1 MLLAMK
7 ASELLPEL
15 SRALGTDSQR
25 ELARVLG
32 VTEQTLHRWKRG
44 NQALSARQIANAL
57 VKSRTAAVAR
67 AQLENIKPIV
77 EFYWLQACRTKRDA
91 KWQIFDPDHGGLYA
105 QGLRDALNG
114 AHGIYVFYD
123 SRGSALYVGQARSQT
138 LWREMNLA
146 FNRKRT
152 VQKITYVPHPSRNQ
166 EFRAAHEKL
175 RQPRERRVPLSDLAQ
190 YFSAYQVDAGMIDN
204 LEALLVRGFAN
215 NVMNVKMER
224 FDQIVPRRQHRKVA
238 TKRGRK

>member
-1 MLLAMK
+1 MN

-15 SRALGTDSQR
+15 ARALGTDSQR

-32 VTEQTLHRWKRG
+32 VTEQTLNSWKRR
-44 NQALSARQIANAL
+44 NQALSPRQVANAL
-57 VKSRTAAVAR
+57 VKSRSAAVAK
-67 AQLENIKPIV
+67 AHLETIKPIV
-77 EFYWLQACRTKRDA
+77 EFYWFQACRTKRDA
-91 KWQIFDPDHGGLYA
+91 KWQLFDPEGGGLYA
-105 QGLRDALNG
+105 CGLRDALEA

-146 FNRKRT
+146 FNRRRS

-166 EFRAAHEKL
+166 EFRTAHEKL

-190 YFSAYQVDAGMIDN
+190 YFSAYQVDLGMIDN

-224 FDQIVPRRQHRKVA
+224 FEQVNPRGKRKPAV
-238 TKRGRK
+238 KRVRK